1 MQVGKTYTIK
11 LRISKEKNKIQLID
25 GDGIP
30 IADANV
36 DSKITIA
43 SLRVEPIMSSKL
55 ISDSSKMSIQ
65 PVSTFIQDIEKEGW
79 KFKGKSIDVWFEKE
93 GIFEMHNF
101 TVYKIVMH
109 YNLNDHWMF
118 IYAEDRGSEYE
129 LFKGIIS
136 SINEFR
142 KICKWLNIK

>member
-1 MQVGKTYTIK
+1 MLFRSFVGYECERFRTYCEPDKGCYKDWKSYTWKNTDSIGLSYSEIELK
-11 LRISKEKNKIQLID
+11 ELRTPYL
-25 GDGIP
+25 
-30 IADANV
+30 
-36 DSKITIA
+36 
-43 SLRVEPIMSSKL
+43 SSE
-55 ISDSSKMSIQ
+55 
-65 PVSTFIQDIEKEGW
+65 DIEKEGW